1 MKALNSIA
9 KMKEREE
16 MKEEMRER
24 KAALQAGLNPDEV
37 ILKKRQLASYQ
48 KQQMYKESLEKRVL
62 VKKGFFIYRE
72 FRKQQRQNEVRL
84 RSCNTRVIIFY

>member
-1 MKALNSIA
+1 
-9 KMKEREE
+9 MKEREE

-84 RSCNTRVIIFY
+84 RSRNTSVIIFY